1 MATVKVTAV
10 QAAYVL
16 MDRAACVAK
25 AIDLLGQA
33 AEQGCRIVV
42 FPEVFVPGTPIWID
56 SRPIWDGDEEWF
68 ALLVDQAVVVPGP
81 VTEELGAAARSAGVY
96 LVMGVEER
104 EPHGSTI
111 YNTILYFGPDG
122 ALLGKHRK
130 LMPTGSERT
139 VWGMGAGSTLPVID
153 TEHGRLS
160 GLTCWENYMP
170 MARLYLYA
178 EGVDI
183 WTAPTLAGG
192 DAWVATMRHIA
203 REGRC
208 YVIGVNPCLRVD
220 QIPADFPHRDQVW
233 RTEQPDQGANEWVE
247 AGNSVIVGPGGEL
260 LAGPARHEETIL
272 TADID
277 LAAVRAARRL
287 FDPVGHYNRPDV
299 FQLSVD
305 IRHRAA
311 VSLAADGEPAGA
323 GR

>member
-1 MATVKVTAV
+1 MATVKVAAV

-16 MDRAACVAK
+16 MDQAACVAK
-25 AIDLLGQA
+25 VIDLVNQA
-33 AEQGCRIVV
+33 AERGCRIVV

-56 SRPIWDGDEEWF
+56 SRPIWDGDDEWF

-81 VTEELGAAARSAGVY
+81 VTEQLGAAARSAGVY
-96 LVMGVEER
+96 LVIGVEER

-111 YNTILYFGPDG
+111 YNTVLYFGPDG
-122 ALLGKHRK
+122 ELLGKHRK

-139 VWGMGAGSTLPVID
+139 VWGMGDGSTLPVID

-160 GLTCWENYMP
+160 GLICWENYMP
-170 MARLYLYA
+170 LARFYLYA
-178 EGVDI
+178 QGVDI
-183 WTAPTLAGG
+183 WAAPTLAGG

-208 YVIGVNPCLRVD
+208 YVIGVNPCLHVD
-220 QIPADFPHRDQVW
+220 QIPADFPKRDQVW
-233 RTEQPDQGANEWVE
+233 RADHAEDGWVE

-272 TADID
+272 TAELD
-277 LAAVRAARRL
+277 LGAVRAARRF

-305 IRHRAA
+305 TRHRTA
-311 VSLAADGEPAGA
+311 VSLAT
-323 GR
+323 GRETTGIT